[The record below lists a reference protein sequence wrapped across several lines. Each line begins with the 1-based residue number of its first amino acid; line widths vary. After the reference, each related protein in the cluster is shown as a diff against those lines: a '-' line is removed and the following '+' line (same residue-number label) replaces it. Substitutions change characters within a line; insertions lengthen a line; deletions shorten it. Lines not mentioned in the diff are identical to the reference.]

1 MIERSPVFYLQNAK
15 TPSLIFHGEKDERV
29 PLPQSLET
37 YMGLKK
43 AGVPTQL
50 IIYPREGHGLREP
63 AHQLDK
69 MRREMEW
76 IEKYI
81 GSALEKNAAR

>member
-1 MIERSPVFYLQNAK
+1 LQNAK
-15 TPSLIFHGEKDERV
+15 TPSLIYHGEKDERV

-43 AGVPTQL
+43 AGVATQL

-69 MRREMEW
+69 MRREFEW
-76 IEKYI
+76 IEKYV
-81 GSALEKNAAR
+81 GSASEKNAAR

>member
-29 PLPQSLET
+29 PLSQSLET

-43 AGVPTQL
+43 AGVPTGL

-69 MRREMEW
+69 LRREIDW
-76 IEKYI
+76 FEKYL
-81 GSALEKNAAR
+81 GGV

>member
-1 MIERSPVFYLQNAK
+1 
-15 TPSLIFHGEKDERV
+15 
-29 PLPQSLET
+29 
-37 YMGLKK
+37 
-43 AGVPTQL
+43 L

-76 IEKYI
+76 IERYI
-81 GSALEKNAAR
+81 GSVLEKNAAR